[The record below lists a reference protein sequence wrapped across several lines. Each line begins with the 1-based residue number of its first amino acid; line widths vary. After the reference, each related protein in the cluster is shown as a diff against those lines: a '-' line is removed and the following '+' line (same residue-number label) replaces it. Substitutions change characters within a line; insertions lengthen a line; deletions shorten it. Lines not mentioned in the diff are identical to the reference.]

1 VRTASGTL
9 SLCTS
14 LGSKRR
20 SRTFFSN
27 FTTRC
32 ATQAESW
39 HHATRNLASSS
50 TGGDYLEL
58 LVLHRAL
65 AWNVDRSCVLG
76 KMQSYGHHDM
86 PLLLALK
93 EKQKPLDCHLCSLM
107 CQTLRTFLRQIITKA
122 RECSGSM
129 LSLRVRCDL
138 WALYWCREY
147 ARGLLNCYHHD
158 CELKLKFVENVF
170 HVIHRLSGNSWC

>member
-93 EKQKPLDCHLCSLM
+93 REAEAAGLPSMFSDVPDPAHLFAPDYNEGQGMQWKHAL
-107 CQTLRTFLRQIITKA
+107 IT
-122 RECSGSM
+122 G
-129 LSLRVRCDL
+129 
-138 WALYWCREY
+138 AL
-147 ARGLLNCYHHD
+147 
-158 CELKLKFVENVF
+158 
-170 HVIHRLSGNSWC
+170 